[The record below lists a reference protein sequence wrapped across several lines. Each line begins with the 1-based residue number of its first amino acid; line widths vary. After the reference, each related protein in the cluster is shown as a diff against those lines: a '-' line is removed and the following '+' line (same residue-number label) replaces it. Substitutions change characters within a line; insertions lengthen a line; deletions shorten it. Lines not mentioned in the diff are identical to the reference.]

1 MSSVSDRSRTCQSL
15 DLLSAGFLKNLFPL
29 PLPAPKKSKE
39 RVAGVARPRHTGN
52 TLFTN
57 LGWGACRQS
66 KRLVRSPVV
75 LWTFGEK
82 ACHPSLRS
90 GSGEP
95 AAEILRC
102 AQDDSQGPAQVRSRE
117 VLSPNAC
124 LLSIFSSTT
133 SASPVPG
140 FSSSVSAFSSP
151 PVTSAFG
158 PCSGFCGMP

>member
-1 MSSVSDRSRTCQSL
+1 MSSVSDRSRTCRSL

-66 KRLVRSPVV
+66 ERLVRSHFV

-82 ACHPSLRS
+82 DCHLSLRS
-90 GSGEP
+90 WSGLTD
-95 AAEILRC
+95 AKILPC
-102 AQDDSQGPAQVRSRE
+102 AQDDS
-117 VLSPNAC
+117 
-124 LLSIFSSTT
+124 
-133 SASPVPG
+133 
-140 FSSSVSAFSSP
+140 
-151 PVTSAFG
+151 
-158 PCSGFCGMP
+158 